1 MSNAVMVISFA
12 KRAAFPWSGLRAGR
26 GYSWI
31 GVLVMAV
38 WLGVVGVAGAQAE
51 DRGAL
56 TGSVTDGQGA
66 PIAEAS
72 VLVRSVATG
81 STRMALT
88 AADGTFTV
96 GELRYG
102 VYQIRV
108 TREGF
113 SDAVVEVRLA
123 APGAT
128 LDPIRLAPG
137 TIREIVTITASRTVR
152 DTMTTPEAVSVVTEQ
167 QLQERL
173 PGTAADILRDLPGT
187 YTQSQS
193 FQTRPIIRG
202 LEGNRVLVLV
212 DGERLNHGRTPTSHV
227 GNGVETGLV
236 DVGTLEAIEV
246 IRGAG
251 SVLYGTEA
259 LGGTINFITR
269 PPATVDSGVRV
280 SGVVDPFFTSNGPG
294 GRYGGSLSLAT
305 RRFTARV
312 RQSFENFSDYTAGGP
327 VEAGYASVVP
337 QFDPVTRRVTGSTYR
352 TNATRVEGRF
362 FFTEQTFLRSSY
374 ERLASAPYRYP
385 LQGTFDFLFSNRD
398 KVNMGFVV
406 RDLSPVIASVQISGY
421 YQWQQRRDQVI
432 VRALPA
438 LFQVTDRQI
447 NPTTGGFDGQVIL
460 TPFRNH
466 VITAGISFYRD
477 TSADDR
483 IVIRGTLPTPP
494 GGLTPAQ
501 AQTLAAR
508 IRTDGDV
515 LRSLRNSQPRRDV
528 PNANFQDLAFFVQD
542 EYTPSRY
549 VRLIGGLRV
558 DGYRSRALDTPS
570 YDIFNLIPPGT
581 AGINGLESLRHANV
595 AVTGSGGIVVSPIP
609 AVSLVARV
617 ARSYRE
623 PNIFDRYN
631 AGASHTLSPTTRSVT
646 IPNPDLRPETGINL
660 DLGAKVRFTRFS
672 GAFTYF
678 RNNYTNFIGN
688 FGTPVPGLAPIPNPI
703 PGGVPLAVLQRQN
716 IGRIRMQGIEAE
728 FEAPFRLPDA
738 LRSSFVTLLGNLSV
752 TRGDDLQVNQP
763 VDPFNFPVVP
773 VKAVLGTRWNSA
785 TNRYWMEYRSRIVTT
800 QRRLPPGSLYARPG
814 TARLGFTV
822 HDVRG
827 GINFDRER
835 YGVAL
840 TLGVENLGNRFYQDL
855 FTLFDAPARGRAFV
869 AGVRLRFF

>member
-1 MSNAVMVISFA
+1 METAVSFSTC
-12 KRAAFPWSGLRAGR
+12 RAYQLAVRRSLW
-26 GYSWI
+26 
-31 GVLVMAV
+31 VLVTAI
-38 WLGVVGVAGAQAE
+38 WLGIVSLTGVQAE

-56 TGSVTDGQGA
+56 MGSVTDERGT

-72 VLVRSVATG
+72 VLVRRVATG
-81 STRMALT
+81 STRTALT

-102 VYQIRV
+102 TYQVRIA
-108 TREGF
+108 REGF
-113 SDAVVEVRLA
+113 SDAVVEARLT
-123 APGAT
+123 APSLT
-128 LDPIRLAPG
+128 LEPVRLAPG
-137 TIREIVTITASRTVR
+137 TIREIVTVTASRAVR
-152 DTMTTPEAVSVVTEQ
+152 DTMATPEAVSVVTEQ

-280 SGVVDPFFTSNGPG
+280 SGVFDPFFTSNGPG
-294 GRYGGSLSLAT
+294 GRYGGSVSLAT

-312 RQSFENFSDYTAGGP
+312 RQSFENFSDYTAGSP
-327 VEAGYASVVP
+327 VEVGYASAVP
-337 QFDPVTRRVTGSTYR
+337 QFNPVTRLVTGSTYR
-352 TNATRVEGRF
+352 TNATRAEGRF

-374 ERLASAPYRYP
+374 ERLQAAPYQPP
-385 LQGTFDFLFSNRD
+385 LQGTFNFLSSNRD
-398 KVNMGFVV
+398 KVNVGIVS
-406 RDLSPVIASVQISGY
+406 RDLSPVIASIQVSGY
-421 YQWQQRRDQVI
+421 YQWQSRRDQVV
-432 VRALPA
+432 VRALPV

-447 NPTTGGFDGQVIL
+447 NPTTGGFDGQIIL

-466 VITAGISFYRD
+466 VVTAGVSFYRD
-477 TSADDR
+477 YSADDR
-483 IVIRGTLPTPP
+483 IILRGTLPTPP
-494 GGLTPAQ
+494 GGLTPIQ

-508 IRTDGDV
+508 IRTDDDF
-515 LRSLRNSQPRRDV
+515 LQTLRNSQPRRDV
-528 PNANFQDLAFFVQD
+528 PNATFQDLAFFVQD
-542 EYTPSRY
+542 EFTPSRY
-549 VRLIGGLRV
+549 VRLVGGLRV
-558 DGYRSRALDTPS
+558 DRYRSRALDTPS
-570 YDIFNLIPPGT
+570 YDIFNFVPPGT

-609 AVSLVARV
+609 AVSLVARL

-631 AGASHTLSPTTRSVT
+631 AGASHTISPTTRSVT

-672 GAFTYF
+672 GSFTYF
-678 RNNYTNFIGN
+678 RNNYDNFISS
-688 FGTPVPGLAPIPNPI
+688 FGAPVPGLPPTPNPI
-703 PGGVPLAVLQRQN
+703 PGGSPLAVLQRQN
-716 IGRIRMQGIEAE
+716 LGRIRMQGVEAE

-738 LRSSFVTLLGNLSV
+738 LRASFLTLLGNLSV
-752 TRGDDLQVNQP
+752 TRGDDLLANQP

-773 VKAVLGTRWNSA
+773 VKAVLGARWNSA

-800 QRRLPPGSLYARPG
+800 QRRLPPGSLYAQPG

-855 FTLFDAPARGRAFV
+855 FSLFDAPARGRAFV
-869 AGVRLRFF
+869 AGLRLRFF